1 MLNYLNK
8 CRMTGEPIVEAD
20 VAASFQQAVVDVLVD
35 NALRAAEDFHMDKL
49 AIAGG
54 VASNQTLRGAMEK
67 ACRGKRHSFLS
78 PVAAP
83 VYG

>member
-1 MLNYLNK
+1 M
-8 CRMTGEPIVEAD
+8 
-20 VAASFQQAVVDVLVD
+20 AASFQQAVVDVLVD

-67 ACRGKRHSFLS
+67 SCRKKAFVSITRRRSCVRTTRL
-78 PVAAP
+78 
-83 VYG
+83 